1 MVVLDRFIMVMTIK
15 FNVAD
20 PFQNVLRL
28 RISQAQESE
37 VAIPLKLINI
47 SVLCATTCTL

>member
-1 MVVLDRFIMVMTIK
+1 MVVLDRFIIVVTIRL
-15 FNVAD
+15 NVAD

-28 RISQAQESE
+28 RNSQAQESE

-47 SVLCATTCTL
+47 SVLCATICTL